1 MSVII
6 PTILFFVGLV
16 CVIKGADWL
25 TDGAANIAEM
35 YGIPT
40 IVVGLTIVAIGSS
53 APEFVV
59 SVVSAIN
66 GNNDMAIGNVVGSNI
81 FNILGIIG
89 LTALVRPIQA
99 ERANI
104 RYDIPFMVLANVV
117 VAITIYDTLLDPDNA
132 TGDYIS
138 RTDGLLML
146 CMFAIFMSYTMSIAN
161 NAGKQQGVTQQTA
174 TSEGT
179 EISQTKSGKGLWK
192 SIALVVVGL
201 AVLVFGGDW
210 LVDGASGIASVI
222 GISDSIIALTI
233 VSAGTSAPEL
243 AASVIAAKK
252 GDTAMAVG
260 NIVGSVVFNVFFVL
274 GTSATITPLGVG
286 NITPFDIYT
295 LLGSSVLMWVLCRFG
310 KTRFTLTRFEGLIMV
325 LLVIAYY
332 TVLVFRA

>member
-1 MSVII
+1 MPV
-6 PTILFFVGLV
+6 ILFFVGLF

-25 TDGAANIAEM
+25 TDGAANIARM
-35 YGIPT
+35 YGIPS
-40 IVVGLTIVAIGSS
+40 IVVGLTIVAVGSS

-117 VAITIYDTLLDPDNA
+117 IAITAYDTLLDPNNA
-132 TGDYIS
+132 TENYIS

-161 NAGKQQGVTQQTA
+161 NTDKKQEQAQQVA
-174 TSEGT
+174 AKEESET
-179 EISQTKSGKGLWK
+179 NQKKSASKLWK
-192 SIALVVVGL
+192 SIALVVIGL
-201 AVLVFGGDW
+201 VVLVAGGDW
-210 LVDGASGIASVI
+210 LVEGASGIASTI

-243 AASVIAAKK
+243 AASLIAAKK

-274 GTSATITPLGVG
+274 GTAATITPLGIG

-295 LLGSSVLMWVLCRFG
+295 LLGSSVLMWILCRFG
-310 KTRFTLTRFEGLIMV
+310 KTKFTLTRFEGAVMV

-332 TVLVFRA
+332 TVLVIKA

>member
-1 MSVII
+1 MSLLLSI
-6 PTILFFVGLV
+6 TLFLVGLV

-25 TDGAANIAEM
+25 TDGAAKIARM
-35 YGIPT
+35 YGIPS
-40 IVVGLTIVAIGSS
+40 IVVGLTIVAVGSS

-59 SVVSAIN
+59 SVVSAIE

-117 VAITIYDTLLDPDNA
+117 IAITIYDTLLDPNNA
-132 TGDYIS
+132 KGNFIS

-161 NAGKQQGVTQQTA
+161 NADRQQGHA
-174 TSEGT
+174 TDEEAG
-179 EISQTKSGKGLWK
+179 ISLEKSGKALLK
-192 SIALVVVGL
+192 SIALVIIGL
-201 AVLVFGGDW
+201 AVLVLGGNW
-210 LVDGASGIASVI
+210 LVEGASGMASLI

-243 AASVIAAKK
+243 AASLIAAKK

-274 GTSATITPLGVG
+274 GTSATITPLGIG

-295 LLGSSVLMWVLCRFG
+295 LLSASVLMWLLCRFG
-310 KTRFTLTRFEGLIMV
+310 KTKFTLTRFEGAIMV

-332 TVLVFRA
+332 TVLVIKA

>member
-1 MSVII
+1 MSILLPI
-6 PTILFFVGLV
+6 ILFFVGLV

-25 TDGAANIAEM
+25 TDGAANIARM
-35 YGIPT
+35 YGIPS
-40 IVVGLTIVAIGSS
+40 IVVGLTIVAVGSS

-89 LTALVRPIQA
+89 LTAMVRPIQA

-117 VAITIYDTLLDPDNA
+117 VAITICDTLLDPGNTA
-132 TGDYIS
+132 INCIS

-161 NAGKQQGVTQQTA
+161 NADKKQGQTTQEA
-174 TSEGT
+174 AGEESEA
-179 EISQTKSGKGLWK
+179 SQERSGKKLWK

-201 AVLVFGGDW
+201 VILVAGGDW
-210 LVDGASGIASVI
+210 LVEGASGIASTI

-243 AASVIAAKK
+243 AASLIAAKK

-274 GTSATITPLGVG
+274 GTSATITPLGIG

-295 LLGSSVLMWVLCRFG
+295 LLGSSVLMWLMCRFG
-310 KTRFTLTRFEGLIMV
+310 KTHFTLTRFEGSIMV

-332 TVLVFRA
+332 TVLVLRA

>member
-1 MSVII
+1 MPV
-6 PTILFFVGLV
+6 ILFFVGLF

-25 TDGAANIAEM
+25 TDGAANIARM
-35 YGIPT
+35 YGIPS
-40 IVVGLTIVAIGSS
+40 IVVGLTIVAVGSS

-117 VAITIYDTLLDPDNA
+117 IAITAYDTLLDPNNA
-132 TGDYIS
+132 TENYIG

-161 NAGKQQGVTQQTA
+161 NTDKKQEQAQQVA
-174 TSEGT
+174 AKEESETS
-179 EISQTKSGKGLWK
+179 QKKSASKLWK
-192 SIALVVVGL
+192 SIALVVIGL
-201 AVLVFGGDW
+201 VVLVAGGDW
-210 LVDGASGIASVI
+210 LVEGASRIASTI

-243 AASVIAAKK
+243 AASLIAAKK

-274 GTSATITPLGVG
+274 GTAATITPLGIG

-295 LLGSSVLMWVLCRFG
+295 LLGSSVLMWILCRFG
-310 KTRFTLTRFEGLIMV
+310 KTKFTLTRFEGAVMV

-332 TVLVFRA
+332 TVLVIKA